1 MSVMFLETVE
11 NVAESI
17 KTIPFAPSSVFQ
29 ILLPIAAIIFLSK
42 LLSIGARKI
51 GLPQVIGMLL
61 TGVLLGCIVFIP
73 NHEVIFTDA
82 SMVGIQIIAEIGVVL
97 IMFNAGMETDL
108 KQIKQT
114 GVASLIITTL
124 GVLVPMGLGFAAAL
138 MLGTDLSNTKIL
150 FQNLFYGVI
159 LTATSVSV
167 TVATLKELGKL
178 NSKIGTAI
186 LSAAILDDIIGV
198 IILSIILSLD
208 KAMTNTGS
216 NNLALDISMVF
227 VKTILFFVAAIG
239 VGLIVRYIFKK
250 LAKKYDHHRRIP
262 IFALALAFFYAY
274 AAEAWFGIADITG
287 AFFAGLVL
295 SDFKETS
302 YIERRTDITSYLL
315 FTPVFF
321 AKVGITSMA
330 SFTEGSGAFSSWQFP
345 VFGILFILA
354 GIAGKLIGCG
364 SGALI
369 CKYSFKDALRCGV
382 GMMCR
387 AEVCL
392 ICAQKGID
400 AGIIN
405 ASIQPFILIIILLT
419 SFVTP
424 IILKQTYKN
433 DITDQASEMDSA
445 PMVENPAPAQV
456 ELANTNHEGPFMD
469 QQ

>member
-1 MSVMFLETVE
+1 MFLEAIQEVTDAV
-11 NVAESI
+11 
-17 KTIPFAPSSVFQ
+17 KTIPFTPSHVFQ
-29 ILLPIAAIIFLSK
+29 VLLPLAVIIFLSK

-73 NHEVIFTDA
+73 NHEYIFTDN
-82 SMVGIQIIAEIGVVL
+82 SMVGIQIVAEIGVVL
-97 IMFNAGMETDL
+97 IMFSAGMETDL

-114 GVASLIITTL
+114 GVAALIITIL
-124 GVLVPMGLGFAAAL
+124 GVVVPMGLGFTAAL
-138 MLGTDLSNTKIL
+138 ILDTNLSDTKIL

-186 LSAAILDDIIGV
+186 MSAAILDDIIGV

-208 KAMTNTGS
+208 KAMTNAGS
-216 NNLALDISMVF
+216 TNLPLEISMVF
-227 VKTILFFVAAIG
+227 IKTILFFVAAIG
-239 VGLIVRYIFKK
+239 FGLLVRYIFKK

-262 IFALALAFFYAY
+262 IFAIALAFFYAY
-274 AAEAWFGIADITG
+274 AAETWFDIADITG

-321 AKVGITSMA
+321 AKVGITSMS
-330 SFTEGSGAFSSWQFP
+330 SFTASNDLFASWQFP
-345 VFGILFILA
+345 VFGVLFILA
-354 GIAGKLIGCG
+354 GIAGKLVGCG
-364 SGALI
+364 AGAKI
-369 CKYSFKDALRCGV
+369 CKYSWKDALRCGV

-400 AGIIN
+400 AKIIK
-405 ASIQPFILIIILLT
+405 AEIQPFILVIILLT
-419 SFVTP
+419 SFITP
-424 IILKQTYKN
+424 IILKKSYKN
-433 DITDQASEMDSA
+433 EPLDEASQMDSI
-445 PMVENPAPAQV
+445 PMVESSTPISNNPV
-456 ELANTNHEGPFMD
+456 ENTNYQGPFMD

>member
-1 MSVMFLETVE
+1 MEFTSTTVWE
-11 NVAESI
+11 
-17 KTIPFAPSSVFQ
+17 
-29 ILLPIAAIIFLSK
+29 ILLPIAVIIFVSK

-73 NHEVIFTDA
+73 NHEYIFTDN

-97 IMFNAGMETDL
+97 IMFTAGMETDL

-114 GVASLIITTL
+114 GVASLVITIL
-124 GVLVPMGLGFAAAL
+124 GVIVPMGLGFVAAL
-138 MLGTDLSNTKIL
+138 ILDTDLSNTKTL

-208 KAMTNTGS
+208 KAMTSGARE
-216 NNLALDISMVF
+216 NLTFDIVMVF

-262 IFALALAFFYAY
+262 IFAIALAFFYAY
-274 AAEAWFGIADITG
+274 AAEAWFDIADITG

-315 FTPVFF
+315 FSLPL
-321 AKVGITSMA
+321 
-330 SFTEGSGAFSSWQFP
+330 FT
-345 VFGILFILA
+345 
-354 GIAGKLIGCG
+354 
-364 SGALI
+364 
-369 CKYSFKDALRCGV
+369 
-382 GMMCR
+382 
-387 AEVCL
+387 
-392 ICAQKGID
+392 
-400 AGIIN
+400 
-405 ASIQPFILIIILLT
+405 
-419 SFVTP
+419 
-424 IILKQTYKN
+424 
-433 DITDQASEMDSA
+433 
-445 PMVENPAPAQV
+445 
-456 ELANTNHEGPFMD
+456 
-469 QQ
+469 

>member
-1 MSVMFLETVE
+1 MEFTSTTVWE
-11 NVAESI
+11 
-17 KTIPFAPSSVFQ
+17 
-29 ILLPIAAIIFLSK
+29 ILLPIAVIIFVSK

-73 NHEVIFTDA
+73 NHEYIFTDN

-97 IMFNAGMETDL
+97 IMFTAGMETDL

-114 GVASLIITTL
+114 GVASLVITIL
-124 GVLVPMGLGFAAAL
+124 GVIVPMGLGFVAAL
-138 MLGTDLSNTKIL
+138 ILDTDLSNTKTL

-208 KAMTNTGS
+208 KAMTSGARE
-216 NNLALDISMVF
+216 NLTFDIVMVF

-262 IFALALAFFYAY
+262 IFAIALAFFYAY
-274 AAEAWFGIADITG
+274 AAEAWFDIADITG

-330 SFTEGSGAFSSWQFP
+330 SFTTSGNAFSTWQFP
-345 VFGILFILA
+345 VFGVLFILA
-354 GIAGKLIGCG
+354 GITGKLVGCG

-369 CKYSFKDALRCGV
+369 CKYNFKDALRCGV

-400 AGIIN
+400 AKIID

-433 DITDQASEMDSA
+433 DITDQVSEMDSA
-445 PMVENPAPAQV
+445 PMVENPTPTSL
-456 ELANTNHEGPFMD
+456 EITNTNHEGPFMD

>member
-1 MSVMFLETVE
+1 MDFQASTVFE
-11 NVAESI
+11 
-17 KTIPFAPSSVFQ
+17 
-29 ILLPIAAIIFLSK
+29 ILLPLGVIIFLSK

-61 TGVLLGCIVFIP
+61 TGVLLGAIVFIP
-73 NHEVIFTDA
+73 NHEYVMTNN
-82 SMVGIQIIAEIGVVL
+82 SMIGIQIVAEIGVIL
-97 IMFNAGMETDL
+97 IMFSAGMETDL

-114 GVASLIITTL
+114 GVASLVITML
-124 GVLVPMGLGFAAAL
+124 GVIVPMGLGFLAAL
-138 MLGTDLSNTKIL
+138 LLGTDLSNTKTL
-150 FQNLFYGVI
+150 FQNLFYGVV

-186 LSAAILDDIIGV
+186 MSAAILDDIIGV
-198 IILSIILSLD
+198 IILSVILSLD
-208 KAMTNTGS
+208 KAMTGAQADTNVT
-216 NNLALDISMVF
+216 LEIVMVV
-227 VKTILFFVAAIG
+227 VKTILFFIFAIG
-239 VGLIVRYIFKK
+239 LGLLVRFIFKK

-262 IFALALAFFYAY
+262 IFAIALAFFYAF
-274 AAEAWFGIADITG
+274 AAEKWFGIADITG

-295 SDFKETS
+295 SDFKETQ

-321 AKVGITSMA
+321 AKVGITSMQ
-330 SFTEGSGAFSSWQFP
+330 SFTDQTSNPFATWQFP
-345 VFGILFILA
+345 VFGILFLLA
-354 GIAGKLIGCG
+354 GISGKLIGCG
-364 SGALI
+364 AGAKI
-369 CKYSFKDALRCGV
+369 CKYSWKDSLRCGV

-400 AGIIN
+400 ASIISP
-405 ASIQPFILIIILLT
+405 SIQPFILILILLT

-424 IILKQTYKN
+424 VILKATYKN
-433 DITDQASEMDSA
+433 EIRDENEGLDSI
-445 PMVENPAPAQV
+445 PMVESSTPIADSHI
-456 ELANTNHEGPFMD
+456 ENTNYQGPFMD

>member
-1 MSVMFLETVE
+1 MFLETVE
-11 NVAESI
+11 GVSESV
-17 KTIPFAPSSVFQ
+17 KTIPFTPSSVFQ
-29 ILLPIAAIIFLSK
+29 VLLPLAVIIFISK

-61 TGVLLGCIVFIP
+61 TGVLLGCVVFIP
-73 NHEVIFTDA
+73 NHEAIFTDN
-82 SMVGIQIIAEIGVVL
+82 SMVGIQVVAEIGVIL
-97 IMFNAGMETDL
+97 IMFSAGMETDL

-114 GVASLIITTL
+114 GVASLIITIL
-124 GVLVPMGLGFAAAL
+124 GVVVPLFLGFCAAL
-138 MLGTDLSNTKIL
+138 VLGTDLSNTKEL
-150 FQNLFYGVI
+150 FQKLFYGVI

-186 LSAAILDDIIGV
+186 MSAAILDDIIGV
-198 IILSIILSLD
+198 IILSVILSLD
-208 KAMTNTGS
+208 KAMTNAGS
-216 NNLALDISMVF
+216 TNLTLEISMVF
-227 VKTILFFVAAIG
+227 IKTILFFVAAIG
-239 VGLIVRYIFKK
+239 VGIVVRYIFKK
-250 LAKKYDHHRRIP
+250 LATRYDHHRRIP
-262 IFALALAFFYAY
+262 IFAMALAFFYAY
-274 AAEAWFGIADITG
+274 AAETWFDIADITG

-295 SDFKETS
+295 SDFKETH

-321 AKVGITSMA
+321 AKVGITSMS
-330 SFTEGSGAFSSWQFP
+330 SFTSSNGLFDSWQFP

-354 GIAGKLIGCG
+354 GITGKLVGCG
-364 SGALI
+364 AGARI
-369 CKYSFKDALRCGV
+369 CKYSWKDSLRCGV

-400 AGIIN
+400 AGIIS
-405 ASIQPFILIIILLT
+405 AEIQPFILILILLT

-424 IILKQTYKN
+424 VILKQTYKN
-433 DITDQASEMDSA
+433 EILDESQNLDQV
-445 PMVENPAPAQV
+445 PMVETATSTEAPT
-456 ELANTNHEGPFMD
+456 ENTNYQGPFMD